1 MMPLHPSI
9 VHFPPVLLLS
19 AAVLYLLAVIRR
31 EHWVEVAGFAFHV
44 SGLVFCIL
52 TIFSGDYE
60 ASRIVTNDAIRAIM
74 GRHENLVM
82 MATYGFGMLAVWAF
96 LRQKSGFFWER
107 ITFLGVFLSL
117 IGVLWV
123 GAHLGGRLVYEHGGG
138 VVPMKEVIQ
147 AKEQKSIDDSGK
159 PFK

>member
-19 AAVLYLLAVIRR
+19 AAVLYLLAVIRPK
-31 EHWVEVAGFAFHV
+31 HWAEVAGFAFHV
-44 SGLVFCIL
+44 SGLIFCIL

-60 ASRIVTNDAIRAIM
+60 ASRIATNEAIRALM

-96 LRQKSGFFWER
+96 LRQRTRFLWER
-107 ITFLGVFLSL
+107 IAFLVSFLSL
-117 IGVLWV
+117 IGLLWF

-138 VVPMKEVIQ
+138 IFPMQEVIQ
-147 AKEQKSIDDSGK
+147 AKERGNIDHSDHS
-159 PFK
+159 FK